1 VSVPTSDPEKP
12 PPSYWFAS
20 TWVPPDPTERRGHWH
35 LLLLAPVALSL
46 LTPLYNRLE
55 PRLAGIPFFYWG
67 QLACVVIGI
76 AVTVFVYRVT
86 KAGR

>member
-1 VSVPTSDPEKP
+1 MSIPTPDPRKP
-12 PPSYWFAS
+12 SHSYWFAS
-20 TWVPPDPTERRGHWH
+20 TWVPPTTTERGGHWH

-46 LTPLYNRLE
+46 LTPLYNRIE

-67 QLACVVIGI
+67 QLAFVVIGI

-86 KAGR
+86 RVGR